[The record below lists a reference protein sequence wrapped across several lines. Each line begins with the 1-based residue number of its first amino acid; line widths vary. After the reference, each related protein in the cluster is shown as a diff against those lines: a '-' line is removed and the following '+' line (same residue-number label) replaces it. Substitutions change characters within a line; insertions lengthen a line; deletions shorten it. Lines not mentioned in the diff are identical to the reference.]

1 MDATHLLHFIY
12 LFPKSDIGKH
22 LSPLPKWLLAWSM
35 NYVSEQNTHI
45 LSGSLVPG
53 LRCRILLGIWIALLL
68 QSRQARSKHLETS
81 CVPPEL
87 AVVAEL
93 SHDFA
98 LLLQIY
104 SLWAL
109 YQLDWK
115 LYPTYKH
122 ELCYKD
128 TPIYFLL
135 FFVKILDQIN
145 RLCWLHGLCSPL
157 PLSVVLF
164 LMAVSPPSKYIN

>member
-1 MDATHLLHFIY
+1 MIHELCFRAKHPHIVWLSSPWAQVQNPVRHLDC
-12 LFPKSDIGKH
+12 P
-22 LSPLPKWLLAWSM
+22 A
-35 NYVSEQNTHI
+35 V
-45 LSGSLVPG
+45 
-53 LRCRILLGIWIALLL
+53 A
-68 QSRQARSKHLETS
+68 RQARSKHLETS

-98 LLLQIY
+98 LFLQIY

-115 LYPTYKH
+115 LYPTDKH

-135 FFVKILDQIN
+135 FFVKIWDQIN
-145 RLCWLHGLCSPL
+145 RLWWLHGLCSPL

-164 LMAVSPPSKYIN
+164 LMAVSPPPKYIN